1 VLHGQTAV
9 HHEWDAGGTGERGGR
24 VVPHAFLQPD
34 QPRGEG
40 NRFADQ
46 VADVLAA
53 SEDVDD
59 VNRVVGRSTG
69 QCGVRPLTED
79 VARERIDGNDA
90 VTRALQIARDGVT
103 GTTRIGRQS
112 DDGDRASGTE
122 QRGEGRVRARR
133 NTPSRDAAPPG
144 CGCDAASPRG
154 AGPPPGV
161 PRDTPTALPR
171 SRAAHPRR
179 TPRHRR

>member
-1 VLHGQTAV
+1 MLHGQTAV
-9 HHEWDAGGTGERGGR
+9 HHEWDAGGAGERGGR

-59 VNRVVGRSTG
+59 VDRVVGRSTG
-69 QCGVRPLTED
+69 ECGVRPLTED

-103 GTTRIGRQS
+103 GTTRIGR
-112 DDGDRASGTE
+112 
-122 QRGEGRVRARR
+122 
-133 NTPSRDAAPPG
+133 
-144 CGCDAASPRG
+144 
-154 AGPPPGV
+154 
-161 PRDTPTALPR
+161 
-171 SRAAHPRR
+171 
-179 TPRHRR
+179 